1 MRMTKMTGSNN
12 NMVAFSQTDSASREI
27 VINLVKGFDIPSK
40 STIRSWVELAGEE
53 SRGDVFL
60 NFVTADESRRLNQA
74 FRKIDEPTN
83 VLSFPAQH
91 DDVLGDVAICVD
103 VAKAQ
108 ADEQEIALDSHLAHL
123 VIHGVLHLRGF
134 DHVDDQDADAMER
147 KEVALLKTIGVAN
160 PYE

>member
-1 MRMTKMTGSNN
+1 MRMTKMIVSSS
-12 NMVAFSQTDSASREI
+12 NMVTSSQTESVSREI
-27 VINLVKGFDIPSK
+27 VIDLDNRSGIPSK
-40 STIRSWVELAGEE
+40 SIIRDWVELASEE

-60 NFVTADESRRLNQA
+60 NFVTADESRRLNQS
-74 FRKIDEPTN
+74 FRDIDEPTN

-91 DDVLGDVAICVD
+91 DEVLGDVAICLD

-108 ADEQEIALDSHLAHL
+108 ADEQQKTLDSHLAHL

-134 DHVDDQDADAMER
+134 DHEDDGDAIDMER